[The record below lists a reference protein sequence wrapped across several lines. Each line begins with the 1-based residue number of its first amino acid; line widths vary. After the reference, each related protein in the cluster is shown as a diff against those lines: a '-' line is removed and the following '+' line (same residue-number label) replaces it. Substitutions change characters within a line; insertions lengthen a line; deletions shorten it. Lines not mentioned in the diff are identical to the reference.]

1 MVYDSCRMNSR
12 EYETMRHME
21 DDYWWYRGLH
31 SLVTDV
37 ARRKLVDASAPLIL
51 DAGCGTGGMLAAL
64 RRSLNGADLT
74 GLDSSAEAIDLTR
87 ARNLGVKLVCAP
99 VEEMPF
105 PESYCDLVISLD
117 VLSAKGLDDAR
128 ALREC
133 RRVLKGG
140 KSLVL
145 NLPAFDLLRSVHD
158 AAIGGARRY
167 TRGGLRRL
175 LREAGFEVEWLTY
188 WNALLFPPIAVWRL
202 LTRPRAGRPHPR
214 SDLHP
219 LPAMLNRLLAAQ
231 LGLELR
237 LAQHVPLPFGT
248 SVFAVVRKPPCT

>member
-1 MVYDSCRMNSR
+1 MNSR

-51 DAGCGTGGMLAAL
+51 DAGCGTGGTLAAL
-64 RRSLNGADLT
+64 RRSLHGADLT
-74 GLDSSAEAIDLTR
+74 GLDHSAEAIDFTR

-105 PESYCDLVISLD
+105 PDSHCDMVISLD

-133 RRVLKGG
+133 CRVLKGG
-140 KSLVL
+140 KFLVL

-158 AAIGGARRY
+158 AAIDGARRY

-188 WNALLFPPIAVWRL
+188 WNAVLFPPIAVWRL
-202 LTRPRAGRPHPR
+202 LTRPRAGRPDPR

-219 LPAMLNRLLAAQ
+219 LPAALNRLLAAQ
-231 LGLELR
+231 LRLELR

-248 SVFAVVRKPPCT
+248 SVFAVARKPPCR